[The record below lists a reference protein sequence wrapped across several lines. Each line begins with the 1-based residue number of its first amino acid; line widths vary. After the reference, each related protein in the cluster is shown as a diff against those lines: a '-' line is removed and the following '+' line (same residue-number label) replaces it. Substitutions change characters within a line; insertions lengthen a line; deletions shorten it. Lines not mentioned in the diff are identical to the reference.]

1 MPVAGYGPKLRMTK
15 SGQTTEQGQSH
26 ISNHWPLLSPPLD
39 SLVSLRAITR
49 VGVMALSLVMPDSS
63 R

>member
-15 SGQTTEQGQSH
+15 GGQTTEQGQSH

-49 VGVMALSLVMPDSS
+49 VGVMALS